1 MNLFLTI
8 LLLIIFVSLA
18 LMYDQITTRLN
29 GILTLEEWILVTIV
43 FIVVE
48 LFIFYLLTLHLL
60 PPHTQP

>member
-8 LLLIIFVSLA
+8 LLVIIFVSIA

-29 GILTLEEWILVTIV
+29 GILTLEERGLITIV

-48 LFIFYLLTLHLL
+48 LYIFHLLTLHLL
-60 PPHTQP
+60 PPHAQP